1 MTEAPAKPVTACLVI
16 IGNEILSGRTQDI
29 NLNYLA
35 KGLNEAGMAL
45 GEGVQA
51 AVLVIGDEILS
62 GRTQDTNLRD
72 IAVYFAAHG
81 VNIAE
86 ARVVGDIKQE
96 IVTTLNALRARYA
109 YVVTTGGIGPTH
121 DDITAE
127 CVAAAFGVKLVL
139 HPDANRLLE
148 AHYATRGIEY
158 NEARRRMAHV
168 PEGASLID
176 NPVSTAPGFRIGNV
190 HVMAGVPKIMQAMFD
205 GIRHGLKGGAKVM
218 SRSVTCALAEGTLA
232 KDLGA
237 IQADYPGVEIGSY
250 PFWTR
255 SGFGVTLV
263 LRSADAAALEH
274 AHEAVIAMIR
284 GFGGEPIEREPET
297 PDQPKP

>member
-1 MTEAPAKPVTACLVI
+1 MTDPSQKPVTACLVI

-35 KGLNEAGMAL
+35 KGL
-45 GEGVQA
+45 GEVGVQM
-51 AVLVIGDEILS
+51 
-62 GRTQDTNLRD
+62 R
-72 IAVYFAAHG
+72 
-81 VNIAE
+81 E
-86 ARVVGDIKQE
+86 ARVIPDVPE
-96 IVTTLNALRARYA
+96 TIVATINEVRAKYD
-109 YVVTTGGIGPTH
+109 YIFTTGGIGPTH

-127 CVAAAFGVKLVL
+127 CIAAAFGVKLIL
-139 HPDANRLLE
+139 HPEARRRLA
-148 AHYATRGIEY
+148 AHYEKSGIEL
-158 NEARRRMAHV
+158 NEARLRMAHV
-168 PEGASLID
+168 PEGATLID

-205 GIRHGLKGGAKVM
+205 GIRHGLKGGAKVL
-218 SRSVTCALAEGTLA
+218 SRTVTCALAEGTLA

-237 IQADYPGVEIGSY
+237 IQTDYPHVEIGSY

-255 SGFGVTLV
+255 TGFGVSLV

-284 GFGGEPIEREPET
+284 GFGGEPIEREPEA
-297 PDQPKP
+297 PEPAKP